1 MRIGI
6 CDTTFARFDMA
17 AAAIDELKNN
27 AYDLKIIRQTVPGVK
42 DLPVTAK
49 ILIEEEN
56 CDIVMALGMT
66 GPMEKDKM
74 CAHEASTGLINAQ
87 LMTNT
92 HILEV
97 FVHEDE
103 EEDPVE
109 LAKLAENRARE
120 HAQNLIKMMYHRKAM
135 RKEAGMGMRE
145 GKEDAGPL

>member
-1 MRIGI
+1 MNS
-6 CDTTFARFDMA
+6 DTE
-17 AAAIDELKNN
+17 AI
-27 AYDLKIIRQTVPGVK
+27 KIAFWDAMWTGKEEDQPK
-42 DLPVTAK
+42 DLPVWCEVWIRNDKRTV
-49 ILIEEEN
+49 EEEN
-56 CDIVMALGMT
+56 CDIVMALGMP